1 MDLVLRFIRCPTVH
15 LLNVVVPIAFREKE
29 NIFLLLNSLFQ
40 IVFLLLLLLLLLLLK
55 RWDEYG
61 KLIEWFYPLLEKKS
75 KTTKDQAQATY
86 KFLLVD
92 PNFKCKYREQQWE
105 WFGQH
110 FIITTYSSNIYIIH
124 PWRKF
129 RTFAK

>member
-29 NIFLLLNSLFQ
+29 NMYLLLNSFFQ
-40 IVFLLLLLLLLLLLK
+40 IVFCCCCCCCCC
-55 RWDEYG
+55 WNAETIME
-61 KLIEWFYPLLEKKS
+61 KLTEWFYPLLEKKS
-75 KTTKDQAQATY
+75 KATKGQAQATY